1 MKQSRHTILC
11 HLVGDQNQISLLFL
25 VSAHLKFFQGF
36 QEMEN
41 FKFPLQSLTKLA
53 KVAIFR
59 VLYYTTYIKQAIK
72 VVKI

>member
-11 HLVGDQNQISLLFL
+11 HLVGAQNQIGILFL
-25 VSAHLKFFQGF
+25 VSAHLKIFQGF

-59 VLYYTTYIKQAIK
+59 VLYYTIYIKQAIK
-72 VVKI
+72 GVKI